1 MEGLLGYTDFV
12 VSANKIWGK
21 VPYPLLIIHR
31 GNETISY
38 NKTSYNLMNFMEFAS
53 DQSIGIMAEH
63 HFDGLITGMI
73 PLVNR
78 LKMRVVVSGK
88 VLYGSVS
95 EKNRDFNNPEFILPP
110 SVMGELSSKPYVE
123 GGLGI
128 ENIFNILRV
137 DVVRRFTYLEGGNIG
152 NLFGVNGLA
161 PRIAFKFKF

>member
-1 MEGLLGYTDFV
+1 
-12 VSANKIWGK
+12 
-21 VPYPLLIIHR
+21 
-31 GNETISY
+31 
-38 NKTSYNLMNFMEFAS
+38 
-53 DQSIGIMAEH
+53 
-63 HFDGLITGMI
+63 MI